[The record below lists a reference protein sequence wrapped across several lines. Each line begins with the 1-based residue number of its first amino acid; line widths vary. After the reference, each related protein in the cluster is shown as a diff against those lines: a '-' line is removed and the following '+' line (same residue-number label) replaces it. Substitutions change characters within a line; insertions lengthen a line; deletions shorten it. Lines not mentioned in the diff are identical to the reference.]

1 MQVCNRYDVCLHKI
15 ERGWANL
22 HFMADKPKDTR
33 AAHAAKGKKDVAGD
47 KGKKNPGEPDWTEGL
62 KRLYD
67 SVVDEPLP
75 ESFRELLAKLD
86 SED

>member
-1 MQVCNRYDVCLHKI
+1 MQVCNRYVQGFHRI

-22 HFMADKPKDTR
+22 HFMADKPKDPR
-33 AAHAAKGKKDVAGD
+33 AAHAAKGKKKPAGD
-47 KGKKNPGEPDWTEGL
+47 KGKRDPNEPNWTEGL